1 MKKIVIVTW
10 ALIQLFAMPNEA
22 QNSPKSA
29 ATTKIKVYYFHP
41 EERCPIDQSVEM
53 NTRKVME
60 SGFQQLVKDGTIDF
74 RVINTDDKNNAK
86 LVSGFDIN
94 AQALYIVKV
103 MKGKGVKTDLTKF
116 AFDFGLSNPMK
127 FRKGLQDEIEKNLK

>member
-1 MKKIVIVTW
+1 MKKILVVIW
-10 ALIQLFAMPNEA
+10 ALIHLFAMSNEA

-41 EERCPIDQSVEM
+41 EERCPIDQSVEV
-53 NTRKVME
+53 NTKTVME
-60 SGFQQLVKDGTIDF
+60 TNFKQQVKDGAIDF
-74 RVINTDDKNNAK
+74 RIINTDDKNNAK

-103 MKGKGVKTDLTKF
+103 MNGKDFKTDFTRF

-127 FRKGLQDEIEKNLK
+127 FRKGLKDEIEKNLK